1 MQAASFLKLS
11 IAAALATM
19 ALKTGAW
26 WVSGSVGLLSD
37 ALESLVNLAGATFG
51 LAMVTLAA
59 RPPDA
64 GHPYGHHKAEY
75 FSSGF
80 EGILIIVAALAIA
93 WAAIDRLLHPTPV
106 EAIGWGL
113 GLSLLS
119 ALVNGALAVAML
131 RHARRLRSVA
141 LEGDARHLITDV
153 WTTGGVLLGLLAVW
167 ATGWQW
173 LDPVLALAVAANIL
187 REGWQ
192 LLHQAADGLLDPAL
206 DEPALARLQAV
217 LEGQAR
223 DGMRVD
229 HVLTRRSGAHSFIE
243 LHLHLP
249 AEWTLA
255 AADQRRAALEQ
266 AVMQAVPQARVSIQ
280 LLPLGVEA
288 ASVALQTG
296 GRS

>member
-1 MQAASFLKLS
+1 MQAATFLKLS

-26 WVSGSVGLLSD
+26 WVSGSVSLLSD
-37 ALESLVNLAGATFG
+37 ALESLVNLAGASFG

-80 EGILIIVAALAIA
+80 EGILIIVAALAIG
-93 WAAIDRLLHPTPV
+93 WAAVQRLLNPV
-106 EAIGWGL
+106 PLEAFGLGL

-119 ALVNGALAVAML
+119 AAVNGVLALAML

-173 LDPVLALAVAANIL
+173 LDPVVALAVAANIL
-187 REGWQ
+187 REGWR

-206 DEPALARLQAV
+206 DEPAQARLRAA
-217 LEGQAR
+217 LAAQAR
-223 DGMRVD
+223 EGTRVD
-229 HVLTRRSGAHSFIE
+229 HVLTRRAGASSFVE

-249 AEWTLA
+249 AEWTLG
-255 AADQRRAALEQ
+255 AADQRRAALERAVLQ
-266 AVMQAVPQARVSIQ
+266 ALPEARVSIQ

-288 ASVALQTG
+288 AAVKPG
-296 GRS
+296 GASLP